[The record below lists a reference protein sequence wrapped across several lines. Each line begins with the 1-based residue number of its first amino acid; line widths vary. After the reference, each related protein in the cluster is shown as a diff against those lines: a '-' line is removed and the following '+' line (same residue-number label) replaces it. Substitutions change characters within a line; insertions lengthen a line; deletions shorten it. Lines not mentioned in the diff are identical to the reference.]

1 MNKPEIFTPDA
12 VIINKE
18 TKYIAI
24 PIKCR
29 TCGQK
34 GFFTGTHAEYLKIYS
49 YCPMCHQDRCYADT
63 DLIMELAQNQHKL
76 DLTTFTRNRNQWTQL
91 CRHYWIWQQ
100 THRPINPLF
109 MMEVQT

>member
-34 GFFTGTHAEYLKIYS
+34 GFFTGTHAEYLKIYNYLS
-49 YCPMCHQDRCYADT
+49 
-63 DLIMELAQNQHKL
+63 
-76 DLTTFTRNRNQWTQL
+76 
-91 CRHYWIWQQ
+91 
-100 THRPINPLF
+100 
-109 MMEVQT
+109 